1 MRVPAYPGL
10 DGNGGF
16 RVAPIA
22 PHLDADP
29 FPRASEHVGAGV
41 AAVLGKPRDRSAAAM
56 SWRCGELRATRC
68 AEFLSLPGKSG
79 ARSGQ
84 QSRFSSGSSH
94 GHTFPHRVGSDRA
107 PRSDSSPAGHRL
119 SASNNQRPKT
129 TATSAPISG
138 HQAARDEGPCHP
150 SQAG

>member
-1 MRVPAYPGL
+1 METADLGSPRL
-10 DGNGGF
+10 
-16 RVAPIA
+16 RRISMPIHSLEHRSTSA
-22 PHLDADP
+22 LALL
-29 FPRASEHVGAGV
+29 RSLASCA
-41 AAVLGKPRDRSAAAM
+41 DRSAAAM

-119 SASNNQRPKT
+119 SASNNQRPKA

-138 HQAARDEGPCHP
+138 HQAARGEGPCHP